1 MHAEVAPVISVTVE
15 PGSIVVHDNGGGIK
29 TATIK
34 SILDYNVRVFEI
46 EATKRGITITELC
59 STLVAAKDGLI
70 SAVLDD

>member
-1 MHAEVAPVISVTVE
+1 VSEPDPSTLESITIRPPVEV
-15 PGSIVVHDNGGGIK
+15 PGQ
-29 TATIK
+29 
-34 SILDYNVRVFEI
+34 LEI